1 MTVSLLKKWTRP
13 ALAVTLASSMLL
25 GACSAGKTDA
35 GNGGGAAAPGET
47 TTLKVE
53 IFDRGNSPAGYTI
66 TNSYLT
72 NLVQDRFGTPN
83 NINVEFVPVP
93 RSEETQKLNVLMA
106 SKSEVPDIVFTYDSG
121 TFNRYAEQGG
131 LTDLTDLIDEHAPNL
146 KQFLGEATLAY
157 GQYKG
162 QQFAIPGRRLVLG
175 KYAGYIRQDWLDK
188 LGLPVPQTTEQLYET
203 LKAIKEKDPGDTGGR
218 VIPFG
223 VSLAAAQYEP
233 LIWSFIEPL
242 TEEQSY
248 TLTQQLGSSDYPT
261 LLPGFKDA
269 LQFMN
274 KLYNEGLLSRD
285 FGLDK
290 DKKQLWQDM
299 QNGLVGY
306 YTEDAGELYF
316 TANGG
321 YENLQKNVPGAVMT
335 PVDAFTNAEGKHA
348 KPAYAPNAMYV
359 MIPKS
364 SKNAEAALKYLD
376 WMASG
381 TNLFDIQYGI
391 ENENFTLV
399 DGIPVV
405 KADATQEAKDRIYNF
420 GDIAIIVNG
429 KFAGDDA
436 KNEAAYIAQ
445 TPPAFH
451 ADMRK
456 SVEISNTDLIQPVR
470 FGHPIAAEAKY
481 GNALSDKFEEMVVK
495 LTMVKSD
502 QFDGTFDAM
511 LKDYMASGG
520 QAILDERTEAYKEMS
535 GK

>member
-1 MTVSLLKKWTRP
+1 MTKRWSKK
-13 ALAVTLASSMLL
+13 LASPAMGVMLASAMLL
-25 GACSAGKTDA
+25 SACSSKEDNTS
-35 GNGGGAAAPGET
+35 GNAGAASSAPA
-47 TTLKVE
+47 TLKVE
-53 IFDRGNSPAGYTI
+53 VFDRGNTPSGYTI
-66 TNSYLT
+66 SDSYLT
-72 NLVQDRFGTPN
+72 RLVQERFGKPN

-93 RSEETQKLNVLMA
+93 RSEEIQKLNVLMA

-131 LTDLTDLIDEHAPNL
+131 LTDLTELIDQYAPNL
-146 KQFLGEATLAY
+146 KEFLGEDTLAY

-162 QQFAIPGRRLVLG
+162 QQFALPGRRLVLG

-188 LGLPVPQTTEQLYET
+188 LGLPVPQTTEELYTT
-203 LKAIKEKDPGDTGGR
+203 LKAFKDKDPGGTGGK

-223 VSLAAAQYEP
+223 VSLAAAQVEP

-242 TEEQSY
+242 TDEQRY

-269 LQFMN
+269 LKFMN
-274 KLYNEGLLSRD
+274 KLYNEGLMSKD

-290 DKKQLWQDM
+290 DKKQLWQNL
-299 QNGLVGY
+299 QNGQIGF
-306 YTEDAGELYF
+306 YTEDAGEPYF
-316 TANGG
+316 TWNDF
-321 YENLQKNVPGAVMT
+321 YENLQSNVPGASMT
-335 PVDAFTNAEGKHA
+335 PVDVFTNAEGKHA

-364 SKNAEAALKYLD
+364 SSNAVAALKYLD

-381 TNLFDIQYGI
+381 TNLFDVQFGV
-391 ENENFTLV
+391 ENENYTLV
-399 DGIPVV
+399 DGVPVV
-405 KADATQEAKDRIYNF
+405 KADATQEVTDRLYNF

-445 TPPAFH
+445 TPEKFQ

-456 SVEISNTDLIQPVR
+456 SVEISNVDKIQPVR
-470 FGHPIAAEAKY
+470 FDHPIEAEAKY
-481 GNALSDKFEEMVVK
+481 GTTLADKFQEIIVK
-495 LTMVKSD
+495 LTMIKPE
-502 QFDGTFDAM
+502 QFDSTYDSM
-511 LKDYMASGG
+511 IKDYMSSGG
-520 QAILDERTEAYKEMS
+520 QAIQDERTAAYKEMTS
-535 GK
+535 K